1 MAPDHTAETADYIGI
16 RRLQNAYAD
25 VVTRRSWAELEP
37 LFEPDCPVEL
47 DLRDRGVLTFSGP
60 GEIGEFIG
68 RSIEVFEF
76 FRFEIVN
83 TTVEIGLRGDPD
95 LAGARMYMCELR
107 RGADDGEWSQMHGL
121 YVDRMRRGP
130 DGWRFAHRRYHS
142 VGRQAADSQV
152 FDWPSIDWHDVG

>member
-1 MAPDHTAETADYIGI
+1 MATDDTADYIAI

-25 VVTRRSWAELEP
+25 VVTRRAWPELDA

-47 DLRDRGVLTFSGP
+47 DLRDRGMRTLTGP
-60 GEIGEFIG
+60 GEIGAFIG
-68 RSIEVFEF
+68 QSIEVFEF

-83 TTVEIGLRGDPD
+83 TTIEIGLDGDED

-107 RGADDGEWSQMHGL
+107 RGADDGEWTQMHGL
-121 YVDRMRRGP
+121 YVDRMRRGS

-142 VGRQAADSQV
+142 VGREAGEDSQV
-152 FDWPSIDWHDVG
+152 FDWPTIDWHDL